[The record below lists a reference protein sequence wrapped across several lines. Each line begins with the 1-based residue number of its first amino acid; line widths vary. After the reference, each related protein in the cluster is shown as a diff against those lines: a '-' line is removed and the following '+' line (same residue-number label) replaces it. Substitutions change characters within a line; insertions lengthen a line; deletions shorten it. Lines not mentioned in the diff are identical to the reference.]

1 MMRRRQILAIPAAAL
16 LLTGCGTVPQQ
27 QLALP
32 AVAPSKA
39 RLIFYRSGSSPYDGL
54 VWTKVMLN
62 GQGVGSSAPG
72 TVFYRDL
79 PPGTYHIEVNSY
91 KLYPNQFK
99 TVVVEPGSTTY
110 VKIVSNPYWGQER
123 DWTATTFIVA
133 IVDPAIGRYEIGPLE
148 LMPG

>member
-1 MMRRRQILAIPAAAL
+1 MKRRVFLGVPAIVAL
-16 LLTGCGTVPQQ
+16 LAGCDLKPQQ

-32 AVAPSKA
+32 GVPPTKA
-39 RLIFYRSGSSPYDGL
+39 RLIFYRSGSNPYDGL
-54 VWTKVMLN
+54 VWTKVLVN
-62 GQGVGSSAPG
+62 GQGIGYSAPG
-72 TVFYRDL
+72 TIFYRDL
-79 PPGTYHIEVNSY
+79 PPGTYHIEVNSD

-123 DWTATTFIVA
+123 DWNGNTFIVA

-148 LMPG
+148 LKPG